1 MYRHVHEFR
10 NVNTIEFL
18 YVNLEMMDWVH
29 VFCKYQIYF
38 LLNTIMYVLNMLQV
52 MLMAGYMINMDQPMI
67 MCVLRI

>member
-1 MYRHVHEFR
+1 
-10 NVNTIEFL
+10 
-18 YVNLEMMDWVH
+18 MMDWVH

-52 MLMAGYMINMDQPMI
+52 MLMAGYMINMDQPLI